1 MLTVMDV
8 LKIKFMANYKVTAK
22 YNFQDSAGNPAE
34 VFVYY
39 FPVNNTENEALLKIT
54 ELLGNNSNLREIPY
68 NGEIY
73 NIPTNTAVIIGAQE
87 VVKQN

>member
-1 MLTVMDV
+1 
-8 LKIKFMANYKVTAK
+8 MANYKVTVK

-34 VFVYY
+34 IFVYY
-39 FPVNNTENEALLKIT
+39 FPISNTESEAKEKII

-73 NIPTNTAVIIGAQE
+73 NIPTNTAIIIGAQE
-87 VVKQN
+87 VVKPS